1 MAPAAKKP
9 EDVQDRTATA
19 TEKPKDVQTAGE
31 ARAAAKDPQAQR
43 MLAALAAERR
53 GYEVRDLPK
62 RVAAV
67 DAQIAV
73 WEKRA

>member
-9 EDVQDRTATA
+9 EDVQDRTAPA
-19 TEKPKDVQTAGE
+19 TEKPKDVQAAGE
-31 ARAAAKDPQAQR
+31 ARAAAKDPQTQR